1 MIYRMGAALMSL
13 LGLFVSAYLYLYKI
27 GRIGT
32 LACGTG
38 GCETVQLSEWSR
50 FAGVDVALI
59 GLVGYALL
67 FAVALAAL
75 RPGLAEREWPA
86 ALLTALAGLGVLFT
100 AYLTYLELFVIHAIC
115 RWCVGSALIITTLF
129 MLGLLDLRRLRSGGA
144 GGTAVTTGTGSARGA
159 A

>member
-38 GCETVQLSEWSR
+38 ECETVQQSPWSR
-50 FAGVDVALI
+50 FLGVEVSLI

-67 FAVALAAL
+67 LVIALLALEGAGSRPWAPRALTGLAA
-75 RPGLAEREWPA
+75 G
-86 ALLTALAGLGVLFT
+86 GVLFT
-100 AYLTYLELFVIHAIC
+100 LYLTSLELFVIHAIC
-115 RWCVGSALIITTLF
+115 RWCVGSAVIIVSVLVLAL
-129 MLGLLDLRRLRSGGA
+129 LGQRD
-144 GGTAVTTGTGSARGA
+144 VTEPRVG
-159 A
+159 